1 MRPVGENFSSNAH
14 CIPQCNASLF
24 LLHGA
29 SPARLC
35 FANVSLEVAIIAD
48 QASTSVEDTCEA
60 HHDEQLGDIGNQFS
74 CVSR

>member
-1 MRPVGENFSSNAH
+1 MRPVGENFSSNPH

-35 FANVSLEVAIIAD
+35 FANVSLGVAIIARP
-48 QASTSVEDTCEA
+48 SFHVGGDTCEA